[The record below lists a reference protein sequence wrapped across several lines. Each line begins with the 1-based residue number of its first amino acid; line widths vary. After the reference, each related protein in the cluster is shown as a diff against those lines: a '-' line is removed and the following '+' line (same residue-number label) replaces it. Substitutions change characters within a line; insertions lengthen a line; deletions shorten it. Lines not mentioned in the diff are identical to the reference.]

1 MTWED
6 LKNKV
11 LGFLSDFGGKLI
23 VGLIVLFLG
32 FWLVRLLMKV
42 FGRSKLMKKDPTVA
56 KFLSGALRISLNT
69 LVVVTVIAILG
80 VPMSSVIAVIA
91 SAGVAIGLALQ
102 GALSNFAGG
111 IMILLFRPFRI
122 GDYVE
127 AGGFGGTV
135 KEIGIFYTVLT
146 TPDNREVT
154 IPNATVTGASV
165 VNYSVNDSRRVDLTI
180 SVAYGSDVD
189 RVRTVLLDEAGKNT
203 NVQGDPA
210 PFVRLT
216 KQNDSSLDFVVRVWT
231 KKEDYWAV
239 YFDLLEAIQKRLDA
253 EGIEIPFP
261 QLDVHVKDKQ

>member
-91 SAGVAIGLALQ
+91 
-102 GALSNFAGG
+102 
-111 IMILLFRPFRI
+111 
-122 GDYVE
+122 
-127 AGGFGGTV
+127 
-135 KEIGIFYTVLT
+135 
-146 TPDNREVT
+146 
-154 IPNATVTGASV
+154 
-165 VNYSVNDSRRVDLTI
+165 
-180 SVAYGSDVD
+180 
-189 RVRTVLLDEAGKNT
+189 
-203 NVQGDPA
+203 
-210 PFVRLT
+210 
-216 KQNDSSLDFVVRVWT
+216 
-231 KKEDYWAV
+231 
-239 YFDLLEAIQKRLDA
+239 
-253 EGIEIPFP
+253 
-261 QLDVHVKDKQ
+261 